1 MYGFEKILNKLWIS
15 LVAVGFVS
23 AADVA
28 PFVFSAFGDY
38 YAEGLSDEQV
48 DSLKKLHQ
56 DYWAELMKYKIYG
69 EDGINF
75 QGTNIRV
82 TDTVGWFGTSK
93 GDFHADGNDHHVVG
107 GPIIIGGDMYLG
119 NGRDTIINGPVRIS
133 GKIGQTGNFDPVN
146 AVRGVQCISG
156 AVPYKY
162 EQAIVDSL
170 YTDDTDVSGRAGGKS
185 GNYGA
190 CPDSVPEVQ
199 EDLTIP
205 SFHYNGT
212 TPHGVMDLENKIGF
226 IDVPRGSGEFDYYID
241 GFKFGNTSILVVR
254 MPKGGRLTRVFVH
267 DGINFGTAQPKV
279 RIVYMDDDAKWVGD
293 DNSGYWDVNAGLLDE
308 YESVEVTYNGS
319 TTTKTVRKW
328 FVEHSTTVEN
338 KDYAGNLLF
347 YSQNSFSWGALSQV
361 DSMLGTFISE
371 SEINVKQ
378 QMTLAGQLIA
388 KVVNIDANF
397 DGSGF
402 RYVPFDPP
410 ILDIDP
416 ELLKSGKWIEN
427 GSDSLVP
434 IHLDTVPK
442 TDVTFKYCFDVKASD
457 LTVGDFASIDD
468 FNKKGDKD
476 FENSKAIFPICGAN
490 EYGNVLI
497 KAGEKEPTDD
507 TKIYI
512 NVKTDDVPEGDE
524 TLVLYIYDV
533 TGAVMPGN
541 KREGTFKLTI
551 TDMSLPRFDNDDKD
565 PYEQPESTLE
575 SPVANGKVIKVI
587 DLKNVPWGMRNSVF
601 VEMRDTNLVAGAVS
615 ATELF
620 DFVLDTNATT
630 KEVKAVILVKDS
642 SILDYE
648 KVAPDYDVVLT
659 LKQIVDETTTIVA
672 DTIIREINVTDVN
685 ETPTIDY
692 IEEMNKEYTGT
703 PTKFVLYPNENL
715 EKGDSV
721 GVIHASDP
729 DIRAAFNHLEYAI
742 VDPDKVPFELHGDT
756 IVVKDPSALNYEKN
770 PIIKFE
776 VEVVNREWNP
786 ATDKP
791 VSGGSVLSTKETVTV
806 MLQDVHE
813 APVISCKSTET
824 TAECEGPFAIK
835 ENSATNTVIHE
846 CVVTEEDV
854 GQIET
859 LVPSI
864 TDKKTGG
871 NATDLF
877 DVVIVPPATAGGD
890 YLLQIIVKD
899 KDLLDYESKTVE
911 PSYEVAI
918 TVTDVDGL
926 SATISRTIDIID
938 VNENPT
944 LTKQDFHVNEH
955 VPINTPVDTV
965 KGGDLDS
972 LIAYRDNVCFAFA
985 GDKDLFTVD
994 SNCVITTKK
1003 ELDYETMD
1011 STFILVVKLRDRT
1024 DTNLFAIDTMTIHL
1038 HNINER
1044 PTILTDSLHVKENS
1058 PKGTD
1063 VGKLVATDPDKND
1076 TKTFTLVSDPS
1087 GCFVV
1092 SSEGAVTV
1100 KTDKCSDLNYEKNTQ
1115 LPIVVRVTDSGD
1127 SSHTKTIYVKI
1138 DNVPEPEIEITKAE
1152 NTDTTWTKP
1161 DTLYTNQKHLDVCWE
1176 VNGKNETCADTS
1188 LKTGENRICKEV
1200 CNVEGFEG
1208 CARDCI
1214 IAYYSNVSPKVKI
1227 SAATGSNLAG
1237 NIYTIVEQPAKGDTS
1252 VYVKDTVSKVSVMII
1267 DNDPLKSKSDTTSF
1281 TIPVDLTKKISV
1293 PQTTYDALSN
1303 VAKQTVALDV
1313 AHEGATH
1320 TPVNGSKV
1328 LVSYTEKVGGMNVE
1342 VSYVTDK
1349 NGNVVKQP
1357 VVNSKGKIDSVEV
1370 MTVSYQTVVGGDT
1383 VTVSYQADALT
1394 GKMLYADGN
1403 GSLSKHSDKS
1413 TGSFKISY
1421 DYVDKAT
1428 GHSVELTYVVDSKGN
1443 MVKNSEG
1450 DRGYQVSFTYVDQ
1463 YGNAAKK
1470 SVFVVLDQTLPVV
1483 KILSPEQ
1490 GNVIRSNFVD
1500 VKWSINGVEQDTLTM
1515 QGLEKGANAIV
1526 RFYRDK
1532 AGNEA
1537 SDTVTVV
1544 MKDSKEIEIA
1554 VEQPVTMVSADK
1566 VKEYYA
1572 KNPPKSGQT
1581 YAVSILNPSTGKE
1594 VETLIGGS
1602 FGNKSGSGKDPYKGS
1617 SKHLGPT
1624 LSLDLKLPTV
1634 DGLGGLAT
1642 LDDLILSNGKISNKG
1657 IGIDTSKLDAKA
1669 KEGYAE
1675 YTVEEYVAQYCED
1688 GTEVP
1693 SDVSKFNLYDSKL
1706 QIKLWVY
1713 TTLGNFVNYY
1723 TFTQEL
1729 NDPSYTN
1736 EAALLQMFFEM
1747 KPDKDGYV
1755 HADNGKLLAT
1765 GAYVYKVEAKLTNKL
1780 RCSIPPLDDNSA
1792 TAKKKGDVIKTSDD
1806 LLKPFGYKRPK
1817 NK

>member
-15 LVAVGFVS
+15 LVAVGAVH

-28 PFVFSAFGDY
+28 PFNFDYLPDIHDTLQEEWDYLMQYKMFGAHGIEFNGQDVY
-38 YAEGLSDEQV
+38 VV
-48 DSLKKLHQ
+48 D
-56 DYWAELMKYKIYG
+56 
-69 EDGINF
+69 
-75 QGTNIRV
+75 T
-82 TDTVGWFGTSK
+82 TGWFGT
-93 GDFHADGNDHHVVG
+93 ADGPFTISGNVRHEVG
-107 GPIIIGGDMYLG
+107 GPVLIGGDLSFNDGY
-119 NGRDTIINGPVRIS
+119 DAFTTGPVRV
-133 GKIGQTGNFDPVN
+133 TGNVEAGVNFGSRSATENVFKGYQCVQGTVSPYYSKYIDVGNQFFGDP
-146 AVRGVQCISG
+146 AYTEGCPKS
-156 AVPYKY
+156 VP
-162 EQAIVDSL
+162 QIRTRLRIPSF
-170 YTDDTDVSGRAGGKS
+170 DDTDAS
-185 GNYGA
+185 YG
-190 CPDSVPEVQ
+190 PEVVAGASGLSYNAYI
-199 EDLTIP
+199 DIP
-205 SFHYNGT
+205 PGKTMYDTLITKISI
-212 TPHGVMDLENKIGF
+212 HGVNKVI
-226 IDVPRGSGEFDYYID
+226 
-241 GFKFGNTSILVVR
+241 VR
-254 MPKGGRLTRVFVH
+254 MPPNGRLTRIFLKE
-267 DGINFGTAQPKV
+267 GLWIE
-279 RIVYMDDDAKWVGD
+279 
-293 DNSGYWDVNAGLLDE
+293 NSGMIQIQYMQSDKDFDE
-308 YESVEVTYNGS
+308 S
-319 TTTKTVRKW
+319 TGKW
-328 FVEHSTTVEN
+328 SNTAPGKIVEN
-338 KDYAGNLLF
+338 KDYAGDLLF
-347 YSQNSFSWGALSQV
+347 FTTEPLSFAARSVTDTMQGSYITT
-361 DSMLGTFISE
+361 SSITI
-371 SEINVKQ
+371 Q
-378 QMTLAGQLIA
+378 QHMTLAGQLLADQIA
-388 KVVNIDANF
+388 INAEF

-410 ILDIDP
+410 ILKLPTAGDD
-416 ELLKSGKWIEN
+416 N
-427 GSDSLVP
+427 RHLVEG
-434 IHLDTVPK
+434 HALDTVK
-442 TDVTFKYCFDVKASD
+442 IELDKASKLKIDFEYCFEFTGVETDVTGGEASRAD
-457 LTVGDFASIDD
+457 IATVGIPLYNSSLGKCETTAKGTFEAGETSMSKPITLTATPDEYTPEKTERFRIWIVNLSGATLEDGSHDGFIDLYIDDTDLLPPNFEKDTLHSVAENSPVSTKIDTLRALRGTEVCDGCTFAIIDMGGNPIENPYVKILDDSIVVVKDSID
-468 FNKKGDKD
+468 FEKIETIEIRVRVTDKNLKQTD
-476 FENSKAIFPICGAN
+476 TTIYIPVINVNENPEI
-490 EYGNVLI
+490 
-497 KAGEKEPTDD
+497 TD
-507 TKIYI
+507 TK
-512 NVKTDDVPEGDE
+512 TFTVPENVSDTVIGKITWDDLDLIPGFRIDVFTPIGGDTE
-524 TLVLYIYDV
+524 YFTIDED
-533 TGAVMPGN
+533 GN
-541 KREGTFKLTI
+541 L
-551 TDMSLPRFDNDDKD
+551 
-565 PYEQPESTLE
+565 
-575 SPVANGKVIKVI
+575 KVIKPV
-587 DLKNVPWGMRNSVF
+587 
-601 VEMRDTNLVAGAVS
+601 
-615 ATELF
+615 
-620 DFVLDTNATT
+620 
-630 KEVKAVILVKDS
+630 
-642 SILDYE
+642 DYE
-648 KVAPDYDVVLT
+648 AGRTSYTLDVALSDKADPTLT
-659 LKQIVDETTTIVA
+659 
-672 DTIIREINVTDVN
+672 
-685 ETPTIDY
+685 
-692 IEEMNKEYTGT
+692 
-703 PTKFVLYPNENL
+703 
-715 EKGDSV
+715 
-721 GVIHASDP
+721 
-729 DIRAAFNHLEYAI
+729 
-742 VDPDKVPFELHGDT
+742 
-756 IVVKDPSALNYEKN
+756 VKK
-770 PIIKFE
+770 
-776 VEVVNREWNP
+776 
-786 ATDKP
+786 
-791 VSGGSVLSTKETVTV
+791 
-806 MLQDVHE
+806 
-813 APVISCKSTET
+813 
-824 TAECEGPFAIK
+824 
-835 ENSATNTVIHE
+835 
-846 CVVTEEDV
+846 
-854 GQIET
+854 T
-859 LVPSI
+859 LV
-864 TDKKTGG
+864 
-871 NATDLF
+871 
-877 DVVIVPPATAGGD
+877 
-890 YLLQIIVKD
+890 
-899 KDLLDYESKTVE
+899 
-911 PSYEVAI
+911 
-918 TVTDVDGL
+918 
-926 SATISRTIDIID
+926 IDIID

-1003 ELDYETMD
+1003 DLDYETMD

-1092 SSEGAVTV
+1092 SSDGSVSV
-1100 KTDKCSDLNYEKNTQ
+1100 KADKCADLDHEKNKQ
-1115 LPIVVRVTDSGD
+1115 IPIVVRVTDSGD

-1176 VNGKNETCADTS
+1176 VNGMNETCADTS

-1303 VAKQTVALDV
+1303 VAKQTIALDV
-1313 AHEGATH
+1313 AHEGTTH

-1428 GHSVELTYVVDSKGN
+1428 GHSVELTYVVDSKGY